1 MTETA
6 REVDVGHVVQ
16 ESRLGPFQ
24 IATFALCVLILFVDG
39 LDYSSVN
46 VAAPEI
52 IRTFK
57 ADTGAMGYVFGWG
70 FVGFFFGSVLFGFV
84 GDKWGRKTGAV
95 AAVLT
100 YTIPSLLTV
109 FASSLDEL
117 SLYRCL

>member
-6 REVDVGHVVQ
+6 REVDVGQIVQ
-16 ESRLGPFQ
+16 ESKLGPFQ
-24 IATFALCVLILFVDG
+24 ITTFVLCVLILFVDG

-52 IRTFK
+52 IRAFNT
-57 ADTGAMGYVFGWG
+57 DTGAMGYVFSWG

-84 GDKWGRKTGAV
+84 GDKWGRKTGAI

-109 FASSLDEL
+109 FASSLDGG
-117 SLYRCL
+117 SYST